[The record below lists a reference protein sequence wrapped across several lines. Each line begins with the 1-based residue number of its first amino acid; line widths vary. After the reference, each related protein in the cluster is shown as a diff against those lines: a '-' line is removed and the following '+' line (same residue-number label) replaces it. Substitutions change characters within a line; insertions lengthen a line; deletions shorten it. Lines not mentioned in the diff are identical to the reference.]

1 MTAKTTAKA
10 TAKATAMGTPKAKAR
25 PQKREEDH
33 DGVDVVN
40 KQEQFILP
48 LFNPVAERYMWP
60 FGISE
65 GNRLHIGS
73 GCSGLDSFMY
83 ALKHLGF
90 NEVQVKLQS
99 CSEID
104 KKRMMIL
111 QTVYKPMSLNM
122 DITQR
127 NHAVPTSTP
136 LPTPLPQRDDSKAN
150 QNGQNRS
157 EQGPQQTKTRA
168 KANQGGQNLAA
179 LIC

>member
-83 ALKHLGF
+83 ALKHLGL

-127 NHAVPTSTP
+127 NHAVPNSTP
-136 LPTPLPQRDDSKAN
+136 LPTPSLNETTAKQIKMARIAPNKGHSKPRHVRK
-150 QNGQNRS
+150 QI
-157 EQGPQQTKTRA
+157 
-168 KANQGGQNLAA
+168 KAAR
-179 LIC
+179 I